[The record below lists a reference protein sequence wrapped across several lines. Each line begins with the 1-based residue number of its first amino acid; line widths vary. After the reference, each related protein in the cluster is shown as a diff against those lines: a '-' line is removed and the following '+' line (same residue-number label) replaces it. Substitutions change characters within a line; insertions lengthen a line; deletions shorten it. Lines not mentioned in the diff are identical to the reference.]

1 MIYQQIIAKLKEL
14 SCSTEAFMYASQN
27 AFELQ
32 ALADKGTSIDELVLI
47 CIIGE

>member
-14 SCSTEAFMYASQN
+14 SCNKDAIMYASQN

-32 ALADKGTSIDELVLI
+32 TLAEQGTSIDELVLM